1 LSPEA
6 ETTLKEAIAEVVSTM
21 MASAN

>member
-1 LSPEA
+1 LSPVA

-21 MASAN
+21 MASSN